1 METAKGNWAIRDAHK
16 QFELYGK
23 KAGII
28 GLGRIGRDTA
38 SLCTAIGMK
47 VAGYDPFLTKEQIEE
62 LGYEYYGDYEE
73 LLKDCDVIS
82 IHVPLTK
89 DTENMIAAKQLK
101 EMKNTAIIVNCSR
114 GGIVNEADL
123 IEALN
128 NGEIAGAGLDVF
140 VGEELHPGNPL
151 LGAKNLIFSPH
162 SAAQTREAVI
172 NMATMCVEG
181 CKAVCQGKKWKL
193 VANPKVYEHEKWK
206 DAEWA

>member
-1 METAKGNWAIRDAHK
+1 
-16 QFELYGK
+16 
-23 KAGII
+23 
-28 GLGRIGRDTA
+28 
-38 SLCTAIGMK
+38 
-47 VAGYDPFLTKEQIEE
+47 
-62 LGYEYYGDYEE
+62 
-73 LLKDCDVIS
+73 
-82 IHVPLTK
+82 
-89 DTENMIAAKQLK
+89 MIAAKQLK
-101 EMKNTAIIVNCSR
+101 EMKNTAILVNCSR
-114 GGIVNEADL
+114 GGIVNESDL

-151 LGAKNLIFSPH
+151 LDAKNLIFSPH

-206 DAEWA
+206 NADWA